1 MFLFPSVFLAPGSYY
16 FCRPADGIR
25 GDADRGTFHAHTTQ
39 DTGGRGIDS
48 REFSVGA
55 NSAQCCENP
64 LAGVGPGAGPGASL
78 LLSRKRNHFPLLGG
92 LNEHSMR
99 AP

>member
-1 MFLFPSVFLAPGSYY
+1 MLPDLIIFAVLQMGLGVT
-16 FCRPADGIR
+16 DT
-25 GDADRGTFHAHTTQ
+25 DRGTFHAHTTQ

-64 LAGVGPGAGPGASL
+64 LAGAGVGRGAAL

>member
-1 MFLFPSVFLAPGSYY
+1 MLMGVRRYVPCAYDT
-16 FCRPADGIR
+16 DG
-25 GDADRGTFHAHTTQ
+25 Q
-39 DTGGRGIDS
+39 GIDPK
-48 REFSVGA
+48 EFGGGT

-64 LAGVGPGAGPGASL
+64 LAGAGVGPGAAL